1 VVVPTDEGSRVEAWE
16 IDAREQVRDLVA
28 SYNALGDRGRFDE
41 LLDLFAPDAT
51 MDVGDGRT
59 YDGLDE
65 IRTIF
70 TGTRDSVRG
79 DATDGGV
86 GPAAP
91 RFLQHHTSTHAIT
104 VDGPEAATGQ
114 AYFTVMTDGGVDHWG
129 RYQDAYRVVEGR
141 WRFASRRVRVDG
153 TTPGGWADR
162 RLNGDAASG
171 SEPIGPERLLAEAD
185 IRQLVARY
193 AVATDRRDLDALV
206 GLFVPDVRV
215 GRDAS
220 GEPVVG
226 RDALRENLA
235 GQLAAL
241 GVTILN
247 VGTHQIDLDGPDDAT
262 GHVYCKA
269 EVQDGDRWIHQA
281 IRYDDRYRRVD
292 GEWLFVRRIHRLFYG
307 AEVGVNPVGLPPA
320 DWPANHDGWGTIP
333 ADDETWQAFRL
344 EHGNPGHG
352 DPPPDEVP

>member
-1 VVVPTDEGSRVEAWE
+1 MEAWE

-28 SYNALGDRGRFDE
+28 SYNALGDRGRFDD
-41 LLDLFAPDAT
+41 LLALFAPDAT

-59 YDGLDE
+59 YDGVDE

-70 TGTRDSVRG
+70 TDTRDSVRG
-79 DATDGGV
+79 GDPTGDATDGV
-86 GPAAP
+86 GDGPPAP
-91 RFLQHHTSTHAIT
+91 HYLQHHTTTHAIT
-104 VDGPEAATGQ
+104 VDGRESATGQ
-114 AYFTVMTDGGVDHWG
+114 AYFTVMTDAGVDHWG
-129 RYQDAYRVVEGR
+129 RYQDVYRVVDGR

-162 RLNGDAASG
+162 RLGGDGA
-171 SEPIGPERLLAEAD
+171 PTRTTGPERLLAEAD

-206 GLFVPDVRV
+206 ALFVPDVRV
-215 GRDAS
+215 GRGSS

-235 GQLAAL
+235 GQLAAI

-247 VGTHQIDLDGPDDAT
+247 VGTHQIDLAGPDDAT

-307 AEVGVNPVGLPPA
+307 AEVGTNPVGLPPA
-320 DWPANHDGWGTIP
+320 DWPTNHDGWGTIP
-333 ADDETWQAFRL
+333 ADDETWQAFRA
-344 EHGNPGHG
+344 EHGGAPG
-352 DPPPDEVP
+352 DSP